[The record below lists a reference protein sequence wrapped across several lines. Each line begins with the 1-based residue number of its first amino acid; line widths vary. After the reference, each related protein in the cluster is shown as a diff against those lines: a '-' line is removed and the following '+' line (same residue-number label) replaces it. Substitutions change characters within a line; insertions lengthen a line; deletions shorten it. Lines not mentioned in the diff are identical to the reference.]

1 MREQLES
8 LMLALAVGA
17 MVTIGAKRA
26 GLPYNVILV
35 IVGLFAVLLNVLPTA
50 PLDPHLV
57 LLVFLPMLVFEAS
70 IFSDAGHLSAAKRPI
85 IVLSL
90 PGVALSLLATGV
102 TATYILDLPFTVALL
117 MGALL
122 AITDTVSVLLAFRS
136 VRVPHRLAA
145 IMEGESLFNDGTALV
160 LVSLCGAAV
169 ATGNFGITAMAKS
182 LVIAIAGGI
191 LLGAAFGAVG
201 AIVLRRTPDHL
212 TAILAS
218 VVLVFGTSLLAE
230 RVHASPV
237 IAVVVAG
244 LWVGNVARKAL
255 EPSRVIAL
263 QGFWET
269 CGFAINVLLFL
280 LVGMQINAETL
291 VDEAGPIALALVA
304 LHLGRAVAVYGSFG
318 LMRLVLREKVPI
330 AWQHVMMVGN
340 IKGAL
345 SMAAVLALPLDLPYR
360 DRLVTIVFGVTFV
373 TLVTQGLPFKAVL
386 RALGVTLSAANL
398 TLDRAKAELISAKR
412 GQIDLDNLLNTGLIS
427 RKEHAERRAFFQ
439 RLVIGAEGILRVE
452 GRGEAHRREVD
463 TALLTGRKIA
473 LRDAAQR
480 GLVDASV
487 AETEIAE
494 LDREM
499 LALHDH
505 HDEPEEQGAHS

>member
-17 MVTIGAKRA
+17 MVTIGAKRM
-26 GLPYNVILV
+26 GLPYNVVLV
-35 IVGLFAVLLNVLPTA
+35 IVGVCAVLLDVMPLS

-57 LLVFLPMLVFEAS
+57 LLVFLPVLVFEAS
-70 IFSDAGHLSAAKRPI
+70 IFSDAGHLANANRPI
-85 IVLSL
+85 IALAL
-90 PGVALSLLATGV
+90 PGVALSLLATGSI
-102 TATYILDLPFTVALL
+102 ATYILDLPFTVALL

-160 LVSLCGAAV
+160 LVSLCGVAV
-169 ATGNFGITAMAKS
+169 ATGEFGVTAMARS
-182 LVIAIAGGI
+182 LVIAIVGGA

-218 VVLVFGTSLLAE
+218 FVLVFGTSLLAE

-244 LWVGNVARKAL
+244 LWIGRTLRDAL

-263 QGFWET
+263 QGFWQT

-280 LVGMQINAETL
+280 LVGLQIEGSRL
-291 VDEAGPIALALVA
+291 VAEAGPIALALLA
-304 LHLGRAVAVYGSFG
+304 LHAGRAVSVYGSFG
-318 LMRLVLREKVPI
+318 LLRLLFGERVPMS
-330 AWQHVMMVGN
+330 WQHVMMIGN

-360 DRLVTIVFGVTFV
+360 ERLMTIVFGVTVV
-373 TLVTQGLPFKAVL
+373 TLVTQGLPFDRYLKM
-386 RALGVTLSAANL
+386 LGITLGASNL
-398 TLDRAKAELISAKR
+398 VIEGAKASLISAKR
-412 GQIDLDNLLNTGLIS
+412 GQSDLDNLLNTGLVS
-427 RKEHAERRAFFQ
+427 RKEHAERKAYFQ
-439 RLVIGAEGILRVE
+439 RLIITAETTLRHEDADSHDHEIDLALLSGRKSALREATQKGLIDE
-452 GRGEAHRREVD
+452 GVAD
-463 TALLTGRKIA
+463 TAI
-473 LRDAAQR
+473 
-480 GLVDASV
+480 S
-487 AETEIAE
+487 EIDQQVLKVHE
-494 LDREM
+494 KHE
-499 LALHDH
+499 
-505 HDEPEEQGAHS
+505 GHS

>member
-26 GLPYNVILV
+26 GLPYNVVLV
-35 IVGLFAVLLNVLPTA
+35 VVGLLAVLLDVLPSA
-50 PLDPHLV
+50 PLDPNLV
-57 LLVFLPMLVFEAS
+57 LLVFLPMLVFEAA
-70 IFSDAGHLSAAKRPI
+70 IFADATHLASAKRPI
-85 IVLSL
+85 IALSL
-90 PGVALSLLATGV
+90 PGVALSLLATGSI
-102 TATYILDLPFTVALL
+102 ATYILDLPFTVALL

-169 ATGNFGITAMAKS
+169 ATGSFGMTAMARS
-182 LVIAIAGGI
+182 LVIAIVGGG

-244 LWVGNVARKAL
+244 LWVGRAARIAL

-263 QGFWET
+263 QG
-269 CGFAINVLLFL
+269 
-280 LVGMQINAETL
+280 
-291 VDEAGPIALALVA
+291 
-304 LHLGRAVAVYGSFG
+304 
-318 LMRLVLREKVPI
+318 
-330 AWQHVMMVGN
+330 
-340 IKGAL
+340 
-345 SMAAVLALPLDLPYR
+345 
-360 DRLVTIVFGVTFV
+360 
-373 TLVTQGLPFKAVL
+373 
-386 RALGVTLSAANL
+386 
-398 TLDRAKAELISAKR
+398 
-412 GQIDLDNLLNTGLIS
+412 
-427 RKEHAERRAFFQ
+427 
-439 RLVIGAEGILRVE
+439 
-452 GRGEAHRREVD
+452 
-463 TALLTGRKIA
+463 
-473 LRDAAQR
+473 
-480 GLVDASV
+480 
-487 AETEIAE
+487 
-494 LDREM
+494 
-499 LALHDH
+499 
-505 HDEPEEQGAHS
+505 